1 MHTAFDVSN
10 GAGHLF
16 SSSLLTRVLMVVD
29 FENKDF
35 FYFLEWTYSVTGIEG
50 NLVELPCN
58 LSTIK
63 SEDGVKLVLW
73 FKNGSNRPIYT

>member
-1 MHTAFDVSN
+1 
-10 GAGHLF
+10 
-16 SSSLLTRVLMVVD
+16 MVVD
-29 FENKDF
+29 FENKEWVFVF
-35 FYFLEWTYSVTGIEG
+35 FFHFLEWTYSVTGIEG

>member
-1 MHTAFDVSN
+1 MCLMVKTIC
-10 GAGHLF
+10 
-16 SSSLLTRVLMVVD
+16 SLVLYFYFITRVLMVVG

-63 SEDGVKLVLW
+63 NEDGVKLVLW

>member
-1 MHTAFDVSN
+1 MVKTIC
-10 GAGHLF
+10 
-16 SSSLLTRVLMVVD
+16 SLVLYFYFIIRVLMDVD
-29 FENKDF
+29 FENKECF
-35 FYFLEWTYSVTGIEG
+35 FFFHFLEWTYSVTGIEG

>member
-10 GAGHLF
+10 GADHLF

-35 FYFLEWTYSVTGIEG
+35 FFI
-50 NLVELPCN
+50 
-58 LSTIK
+58 
-63 SEDGVKLVLW
+63 
-73 FKNGSNRPIYT
+73 F

>member
-10 GAGHLF
+10 GADHLF

-35 FYFLEWTYSVTGIEG
+35 FLFFRVDLYCDWH
-50 NLVELPCN
+50 
-58 LSTIK
+58 
-63 SEDGVKLVLW
+63 
-73 FKNGSNRPIYT
+73 